1 MKILIVEDDYLQ
13 ACWLTGV
20 LEEHLP
26 LAEIRVIPTELEF
39 REAMKNLRVQPPD
52 LVILDVM
59 LRWTDPAPDMVP
71 APPDVRESGFFR
83 AGFRCERLLRQYL
96 ETEETAVI
104 LYTVLEEGD
113 IQQTDVGF
121 DLKRLHGKTRYINK
135 DSDPSHLLDVVKE
148 MLSET
153 VGS

>member
-13 ACWLTGV
+13 ACWLKGV

-26 LAEIRVIPTELEF
+26 GVEVRLIPTELKF
-39 REAMKNLRVQPPD
+39 REAMESLRSQPPD

-71 APPDVRESGFFR
+71 APSDVRESGFFR
-83 AGFRCERLLRQYL
+83 AGFRCERLLRQYP
-96 ETEETAVI
+96 ETEETSVI

-113 IQQTDVGF
+113 IQQTDIGF
-121 DLKRLHGKTRYINK
+121 DLERLHAKTRYINK
-135 DSDPSHLLDVVKE
+135 DSDPSHLLDAVKE
-148 MLSET
+148 VLAEA